1 MSADYRRLLDR
12 VLRVFMDV
20 EFKTEG
26 RDVLDYSVVLLVEED
41 GQLETVRVYDGAH
54 GGNELHRYTRED
66 RKQPRRSST
75 TVPWVKVCVP
85 RSRTSRADTRL

>member
-26 RDVLDYSVVLLVEED
+26 RNVLDYSVVLLVEEER
-41 GQLETVRVYDGAH
+41 LS
-54 GGNELHRYTRED
+54 
-66 RKQPRRSST
+66 RS
-75 TVPWVKVCVP
+75 PWKFVVAVG
-85 RSRTSRADTRL
+85 

>member
-1 MSADYRRLLDR
+1 
-12 VLRVFMDV
+12 MDV

-66 RKQPRRSST
+66 RKQPAEIVHYGT
-75 TVPWVKVCVP
+75 LGEGM
-85 RSRTSRADTRL
+85 RAAIQDIESGYEAMIESWRMR